1 MQVDWTL
8 WSKGGWTKC
17 LPTYPRRGDCFM
29 HRASPILSRPI
40 CGTLMRVAK
49 IQNGSSNNAGTRPL
63 EQNSEIMF
71 LFFWPWFLHA
81 SPFSFLLPLL
91 LLSETFDFLQTFPPP
106 TTTLSQPKTPQ
117 IPLRRTS
124 SCVYKLIDRRESWG
138 SFFRSCKV
146 SGGSG
151 HRYFLHE

>member
-1 MQVDWTL
+1 MIPNCQFAFFKMIPHDFFEMIPHDFSRWFHL
-8 WSKGGWTKC
+8 
-17 LPTYPRRGDCFM
+17 L
-29 HRASPILSRPI
+29 ILSRPI
-40 CGTLMRVAK
+40 CGTPMRVAK

-81 SPFSFLLPLL
+81 SPFSLLLPLL

-138 SFFRSCKV
+138 SFFRCCKV